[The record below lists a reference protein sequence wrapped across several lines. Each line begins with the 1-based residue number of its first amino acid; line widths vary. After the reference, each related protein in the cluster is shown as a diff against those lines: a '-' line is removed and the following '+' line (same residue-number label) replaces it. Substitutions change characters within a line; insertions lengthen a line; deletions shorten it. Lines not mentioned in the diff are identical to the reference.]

1 MTDTPYLVHGVFW
14 PAPPEAPGAP
24 GAAPVLRLQA
34 TDGTFFETA
43 LDDGTRLGFRL
54 AAEGKS
60 CLGHHRVHG
69 PGRRDHIL
77 CKGRSPAARGLQCER
92 CFVADDFRLMH
103 DFHRGGGVPPGLRSY
118 LMQPH
123 WLYVATFAN
132 GASKVGTAS
141 DLRKWQ
147 RLAEQGAVAA
157 SYIAR
162 AADGRVVRVLEDL
175 VTRDGGLP
183 QQVRSAAKAAALAA
197 PAPANQLSSRNTTL
211 AEEARRIL
219 SSAEE
224 DGFEV
229 VREIWSRPP
238 LAGRLCSGTARHT
251 YPHVLD
257 SGAHGFTVRSVCGSF
272 LLATLEDTELEFVMD
287 LGRLKGRTIELG
299 EHRSEVPAVQEA
311 LF

>member
-14 PAPPEAPGAP
+14 PAAEDSANGAP
-24 GAAPVLRLQA
+24 PVLRLQA
-34 TDGTFFETA
+34 PDGTFRETA
-43 LDDGTRLGFRL
+43 LDDGSRLGFRL

-69 PGRRDHIL
+69 PGHRDHVL
-77 CKGRSPAARGLQCER
+77 CRNQSPSVRGHQCER

-162 AADGRVVRVLEDL
+162 AADGRVVRILEDL

-197 PAPANQLSSRNTTL
+197 PAPAEQLTAHNTAL
-211 AEEARRIL
+211 ADDARRLL
-219 SSAEE
+219 SRADE

-229 VREIWSRPP
+229 VTETWNRPQ
-238 LAGRLCSGTARHT
+238 LAGRLCSGSARHT
-251 YPHVLD
+251 YPHGLAA
-257 SGAHGFTVRSVCGSF
+257 GTHGFTVRSVCGSIV
-272 LLATLEDTELEFVMD
+272 LAALDDSGLEFVLD
-287 LGRLKGRTIELG
+287 LGRLKGRTIEPG
-299 EHRSEVPAVQEA
+299 EHTSEVPAVQEA